1 MSIRKD
7 TPNPLVSAGEI
18 VLYQPEGEV
27 KLEVRVENE
36 TVWLTQAQMAELFQ
50 KNQSVIA
57 RHIQNAISEGEITKE
72 GNMQI
77 LHNTLSKY
85 KPTTIYSLDVIIS
98 VGYRVKSA
106 NGVKFRRWANQV
118 LKDHLLKGYSLNR
131 RMLAAGMQ
139 VESRFQEQEKKLESQ
154 NAEIAE
160 MKVSVESQNA
170 RIRAVENHID
180 FFVKAAQLPSGGIIA
195 PNTRFNGYVLIAD
208 LVKSA
213 RRSIVFIDP
222 YADIS
227 ALKFTAM
234 KAEDVAA
241 TIYSARISHQFKE
254 EAALYKKQ
262 HPEFDLKTMRVIH
275 DRFLL
280 VDDTV
285 YHFGASFKDM
295 GAEFSAYSVLNFVTP
310 EEVIEKV
317 MQTTKESSAKGF

>member
-139 VESRFQEQEKKLESQ
+139 VESRFQEQEKSLSHKMQ
-154 NAEIAE
+154 
-160 MKVSVESQNA
+160 
-170 RIRAVENHID
+170 
-180 FFVKAAQLPSGGIIA
+180 
-195 PNTRFNGYVLIAD
+195 
-208 LVKSA
+208 KS
-213 RRSIVFIDP
+213 P
-222 YADIS
+222 
-227 ALKFTAM
+227 K
-234 KAEDVAA
+234 
-241 TIYSARISHQFKE
+241 
-254 EAALYKKQ
+254 
-262 HPEFDLKTMRVIH
+262 
-275 DRFLL
+275 
-280 VDDTV
+280 
-285 YHFGASFKDM
+285 
-295 GAEFSAYSVLNFVTP
+295 
-310 EEVIEKV
+310 
-317 MQTTKESSAKGF
+317 